1 MLSHANQ
8 PPSTPQNVQGLEAFS
23 GVGRLVENLANTLDD
38 VIGQAFKDWSTP
50 LAHPPAALAPAS
62 GRKGEG
68 TSLARAMDSAWD
80 DFQVADKDWEADL
93 YTDCPAL
100 DRALTRPAHSSLHR
114 TPGDAPTP
122 VADDL
127 ATEQVTEQMKTLL
140 DEKARLAQE
149 NARLRLEN
157 EGLKELL
164 AFTLAHQAELMGDH
178 ELFVEDDPVA
188 TEFPGG

>member
-1 MLSHANQ
+1 MPRHAQ
-8 PPSTPQNVQGLEAFS
+8 
-23 GVGRLVENLANTLDD
+23 
-38 VIGQAFKDWSTP
+38 
-50 LAHPPAALAPAS
+50 
-62 GRKGEG
+62 RKGAPRVVFIWW
-68 TSLARAMDSAWD
+68 LLRATCAHCFS
-80 DFQVADKDWEADL
+80 
-93 YTDCPAL
+93 AL
-100 DRALTRPAHSSLHR
+100 DRALTRPALSSLHR

-157 EGLKELL
+157 EGLKVTWVGKGEGYVPDNGMDAAAHIDFRNPCHHPLHAQELL

>member
-1 MLSHANQ
+1 M
-8 PPSTPQNVQGLEAFS
+8 
-23 GVGRLVENLANTLDD
+23 
-38 VIGQAFKDWSTP
+38 
-50 LAHPPAALAPAS
+50 
-62 GRKGEG
+62 
-68 TSLARAMDSAWD
+68 
-80 DFQVADKDWEADL
+80 

-157 EGLKELL
+157 EGLKVTWVGKGEGYVPDNGMDVATHVDFWNPFHHRSHVQELL

>member
-1 MLSHANQ
+1 MPRHAQ
-8 PPSTPQNVQGLEAFS
+8 
-23 GVGRLVENLANTLDD
+23 
-38 VIGQAFKDWSTP
+38 
-50 LAHPPAALAPAS
+50 
-62 GRKGEG
+62 RKGAPMVGFGWWMSE
-68 TSLARAMDSAWD
+68 S
-80 DFQVADKDWEADL
+80 DL
-93 YTDCPAL
+93 CTLCSAL
-100 DRALTRPAHSSLHR
+100 DPALTRPALPSLHR

-157 EGLKELL
+157 EGLKVTRVGKGEGYVPDNGMDAAAHIDFRNPCHHPLHAQELL